1 MNTALQ
7 TIEHRPW
14 PLPSGPWI
22 MAQRWHDLLFAH
34 WPIPADAMR
43 ALVPPSLEVDTFD
56 GEAWV
61 GLVPFRMTSVRP
73 RGLPGVPWLS
83 AFPELNVR
91 TYVRAKTGD
100 PKPGVFFFSLDAAN
114 PVAVSLARNV
124 FRLPYFN
131 ARMNL
136 LASPHKLG
144 GESTAYT
151 SHRTH
156 RHAPPAELIACYR
169 PTGDALATSPGS
181 VEQWLTERYCLYTVS
196 DFQRNRGDLL
206 RGDIHHAPWPLQ
218 PAEWSVQHETCV
230 AAAGLDVPDVPPLLH
245 FARRLDVVVW
255 PLRKIKNGE

>member
-1 MNTALQ
+1 MNEITQAVD
-7 TIEHRPW
+7 HRPW

-22 MAQRWHDLLFAH
+22 MGQRWHDLLFAH
-34 WPIPADAMR
+34 WPIPVDALR
-43 ALVPPSLEVDTFD
+43 ALVPPALEVDTFE

-73 RGLPGVPWLS
+73 RCLPRVPWLS

-91 TYVRAKTGD
+91 TYVRAKTGE

-136 LASPHKLG
+136 LDDGQSI
-144 GESTAYT
+144 AYT

-156 RHAPPAELIACYR
+156 RHAPSAELIARYR
-169 PTGDALATSPGS
+169 PTGDALATSRGS
-181 VEQWLTERYCLYTVS
+181 IEQWLTERYCLYTTS
-196 DFQRNRGDLL
+196 DFQQGRGDLL
-206 RGDIHHAPWPLQ
+206 RGDIHHQLWPLQ
-218 PAEWSVQHETCV
+218 PAEWSVQRETCV
-230 AAAGLDVPDVPPLLH
+230 AAAGLTLPETAPLLH

-255 PLRKIKNGE
+255 PLVKLETS